1 MERIG
6 FIGLG
11 IMGRPMALHL
21 VNAGY
26 PLTVL
31 ASSGRAAELKNAG
44 ASTEPTPAALAT
56 SSDIVITMVP
66 DSPEVE
72 SVLFGSDG
80 VAQGIR
86 KGALFIDMSTIAPAV
101 SIGIAARL
109 DALGVEALD
118 APVSGG
124 QVGAENAS
132 LSIMV
137 GGNASAF
144 ARALPV
150 FEKLGK
156 NIIHIGDSGSG
167 QVTKACNQV
176 AVALTIQAAA
186 EALTLARKAG
196 VDVEKV
202 RGALL
207 GGLAQSR
214 ILDIH
219 GKRIIDRNF
228 SPGFRV
234 RLHRKDMNIILQ
246 TARELSVPLHG
257 SSLVAAQ
264 MDALIAQGDQ
274 ELDHSALAL
283 ALERMAGII

>member
-21 VNAGY
+21 IKAGY
-26 PLTVL
+26 PMTVL
-31 ASSGRAAELKNAG
+31 ASSGRAAELKDAG
-44 ASTEPTPAALAT
+44 AQTVPTPAALAKT
-56 SSDIVITMVP
+56 SDIVITMVP

-72 SVLFGSDG
+72 SVLFGPDG
-80 VAQGIR
+80 VAQGMR
-86 KGALFIDMSTIAPAV
+86 EGSLYIDMSTIAPAV

-109 DALGVEALD
+109 NAIGVEALD

-156 NIIHIGDSGSG
+156 NIVHIGKAGSG

-176 AVALTIQAAA
+176 AVALTIQAVA
-186 EALTLARKAG
+186 EALTLARKAD
-196 VDVEKV
+196 VDVGKV
-202 RGALL
+202 REALL

-214 ILDIH
+214 ILDLY

-257 SSLVAAQ
+257 SALVAAQ

-283 ALERMAGII
+283 MLERMAGME